1 MELFVQN
8 TRGGGHPLYVTGANH
23 PAAAGGITVLHFAL
37 VDDGDRFKPAM
48 RMLTHTTGA
57 GGRAELGWRSV
68 IQQQERAHF
77 RPQIVVGEQR
87 IHQETVADPV
97 GFRAVV
103 NTEDLFHLE
112 LLFQVS
118 RP

>member
-1 MELFVQN
+1 M
-8 TRGGGHPLYVTGANH
+8 
-23 PAAAGGITVLHFAL
+23 
-37 VDDGDRFKPAM
+37 
-48 RMLTHTTGA
+48 
-57 GGRAELGWRSV
+57 

>member
-1 MELFVQN
+1 MQN
-8 TRGGGHPLYVTGANH
+8 TRGGSHPLHVTRANH
-23 PAAAGGITVLHFAL
+23 PAAAGGIAMLDFPL
-37 VDDGDRFKPAM
+37 IDDGHRFKPAM
-48 RMLTHTTGA
+48 RVLANATGA
-57 GGRAELGWRSV
+57 GGRAELGWCRV

-77 RPQIVVGEQR
+77 RPQIVIGEQR
-87 IHQETVADPV
+87 IHQEAVADPV